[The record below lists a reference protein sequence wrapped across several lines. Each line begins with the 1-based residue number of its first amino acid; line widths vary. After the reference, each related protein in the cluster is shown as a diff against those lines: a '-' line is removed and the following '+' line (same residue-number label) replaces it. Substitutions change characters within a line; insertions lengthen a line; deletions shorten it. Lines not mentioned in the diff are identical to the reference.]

1 MVNGIPGDLY
11 TCFAQ
16 RDCFEAIFNSVSEGI
31 IKTNNETAVLNLN
44 KAAAEYA
51 GISRKMAIG
60 KKFSTIFKDRL
71 GDLEPILRMTLQTQ
85 IPVTNFCST
94 YLGKDGIQKRF
105 VINIV
110 ILKNNKDLNKGLV
123 LVFKDLTEITRL
135 RRQFVHHNS
144 FHKCGLHHIVG
155 KSKKMQEIYHLVECV
170 ADSDAST
177 LIYGESGTGK
187 ELVAK
192 AIHNESHRAKGP
204 FIKVNCSALPET
216 LLENELF
223 GHAKG
228 AFTGAIRDKIG
239 RFQLAHKG
247 TIFLDEIGD
256 ISPAIQVKLLR
267 VLQEGLIERVGDPVP
282 IKIDVRV
289 ILATNKDL
297 KELINKNR
305 FREDLYYRLKVI
317 SITLPPLRE
326 RKDDMILLIE
336 HFIEKYNIKTGK
348 NITSIDKDV
357 LELFLRYP
365 WKGNIRELEN
375 AIEHAFVLCQS
386 NFITPSDIPAEIKN
400 IEKNVYCLS
409 RETKDE
415 KTIIESALIKSGWNK
430 SKAARTLGI
439 DRTTLWRK
447 TKEMG
452 IKEQP
457 LPENNNQEN
466 LLKNNTLVAT

>member
-1 MVNGIPGDLY
+1 MSNVMPGDFDI
-11 TCFAQ
+11 CISQ

-31 IKTNNETAVLNLN
+31 IRINKETVVLNLN

-60 KKFSTIFKDRL
+60 RKYSMVFQDRL
-71 GDLEPILRMTLQTQ
+71 GDIEPILKMTLQTQ
-85 IPVTNFCST
+85 IPITNFCST
-94 YLGKDGIQKRF
+94 YLGKDDKQKGF
-105 VINIV
+105 VINTA
-110 ILKNNKDLNKGLV
+110 ILKNNEGFNKGLV
-123 LVFKDLTEITRL
+123 VVFKDITELTRL
-135 RRQFVHHNS
+135 RRQFVQQNN
-144 FHKCGLHHIVG
+144 FHKFGLLYIVG
-155 KSKKMQEIYHLVECV
+155 KNKKMQEIYQLIECV

-187 ELVAK
+187 ELVAQ
-192 AIHNESHRAKGP
+192 AIHNKSHRAMGP
-204 FIKVNCSALPET
+204 FVKVNCSALPET

-223 GHAKG
+223 GHVKG
-228 AFTGAIRDKIG
+228 AFTGAIRDKMG

-256 ISPAIQVKLLR
+256 ISPVIQVKLLR
-267 VLQEGLIERVGDPVP
+267 VLQEGLIERVGDPMP

-297 KELINKNR
+297 EELINLNR

-326 RKDDMILLIE
+326 RKDDMALLIE

-375 AIEHAFVLCQS
+375 AIEHAFVLCRGNS
-386 NFITPSDIPAEIKN
+386 ITPLHIPAEIKN
-400 IEKNVYCLS
+400 IEKNVYCPPG
-409 RETKDE
+409 EAKDE

-430 SKAARTLGI
+430 SKAARALGI

-452 IKEQP
+452 IKEHP
-457 LPENNNQEN
+457 LSENNVQEK
-466 LLKNNTLVAT
+466 LFKHNTFVAT